1 MVCIQCQNETQVI
14 NSRLQKRSNQVWRRR
29 KCSNCSSIITTHEAA
44 DYNAA
49 WRVKSKTQALVP
61 FDRDKL
67 FLSLYKSLQHRPT
80 AITDATGI
88 TDTVIKNLLTVQRSG
103 LLQPEQITET
113 VVTSLT
119 RFDTAASIHYQAFH
133 KK

>member
-29 KCSNCSSIITTHEAA
+29 KCNNCGSVVTTHEAA

-49 WRVKSKTQALVP
+49 WRVQSETKSLMP

-67 FLSLYKSLQHRPT
+67 FLSLYKSLQHRST
-80 AITDATGI
+80 AITDATSI
-88 TDTVIKNLLTVQRSG
+88 TDTVIKNLLTVQMSG
-103 LLQPEQITET
+103 LLQPKQIAET